1 MADDKLKIV
10 ATLDDQISGPL
21 SKVEGALKRTADNTK
36 GAAVGMR
43 KEWDAFKGVLGQTN
57 SALST
62 FAAPLAALGLAGGG
76 AALSLGALGG
86 ALRGFSQN
94 TQQLDIL
101 SKQSGITVKTLQ
113 ALENM
118 GERVGISGQ
127 TMLGAADNFSRAATK
142 LKRGWGEAMQE
153 LPAMNLDWL
162 LKDLKSAGSVE
173 EMMNKLFEGLPKI
186 SNLEARRRVLTMFF
200 GTEEIDKIIQEYGTQ
215 AAKKLLEIRQS
226 VADITPEAR
235 QAAKE
240 FEDMVGRWDAAVGKA
255 KVWALTPIL
264 KGLVTLFEDVEKH
277 GLKGN
282 EREQALRNQLSPF
295 GGAEATPREKLEGR
309 RTQVQSQLD
318 LLEKGPRG
326 ADYQRKHDRMTEELK
341 RVGDELQKLRE
352 QGATAQPSSFEAPG
366 GMGGLIQKASFGG
379 SPAIGMPRTFGGAGV
394 FGGPG
399 GGSGGGSGGGFGG
412 GGAGGG
418 SGGARD
424 VPNAPAIRDTLGG
437 RPSRGRGALGGSRGP
452 LDAEA
457 PIGDRGMLD
466 LIAKAE
472 GTTRRGYNDSFA
484 HQVGGDLTG
493 KTLGEIEQ
501 IQRGMRGSS
510 AIGRYQ
516 FMRGT
521 LFGSG
526 RRGDQGLMGELGLSR
541 DDKFTPELQDRLAN
555 ALIERRYR
563 EAKRT
568 QAKSGGDFMRH
579 FRTALAREW
588 ASFPGD
594 YGQRGINGGMY
605 PGQRAS
611 IGRDR
616 LTEGAQRW
624 LDEREGR
631 TARAA
636 PADPAGPLPSSK
648 PAIAS
653 NDPDFFPNGAPR
665 VLKPNSMPNA
675 PGLTAAEAARRRE
688 DFKNG
693 VRRPDVLADP
703 NDERRQAEKPFY
715 SEEDDRRAARDL
727 GIALRD
733 RRRRAEAAASAG
745 ASPPEAAAPP
755 KDAGD
760 RLMDRFYGR
769 GATGS
774 GPAMQMPGAHG
785 PGGKGTLHIKL
796 SGAPA
801 GTKVDHDMDGLFRG
815 VTVSRHR
822 ASQMDT
828 L

>member
-1 MADDKLKIV
+1 MADDKLRIV
-10 ATLDDQISGPL
+10 AQLDDQVSGPL
-21 SKVEGALKRTADNTK
+21 SKVESALKRTSDQTK
-36 GAAVGMR
+36 GAAASMT
-43 KEWDAFKGVLGQTN
+43 KEWSAFKGVLGQTN
-57 SALST
+57 TALST
-62 FAAPLAALGLAGGG
+62 FAAPLAALGIAGGG

-94 TQQLDIL
+94 TQALDIL
-101 SKQSGITVKTLQ
+101 SRQTGITTKTLQ
-113 ALENM
+113 ALESM

-153 LPAMNLDWL
+153 LPAMNLGWL
-162 LKDLKSAGSVE
+162 LNDLRSAKSVE
-173 EMMNKLFEGLPKI
+173 EMMDKLFQGLPKI
-186 SNLEARRRVLTMFF
+186 SNLEARRRVLTIFF
-200 GTEEIDKIIQEYGTQ
+200 GTEDIDKIIQQYGDQ
-215 AAKKLLEIRQS
+215 AATKLQEIRKS

-240 FEDMVGRWDAAVGKA
+240 FEDMLGRWNTAVEKA
-255 KVWALTPIL
+255 KVWALTPVL

-277 GLKGN
+277 GLRGN
-282 EREQALRNQLSPF
+282 EGEQALRNQLSPF
-295 GGAEATPREKLEGR
+295 GGPEATPREKLEGR
-309 RTQVQSQLD
+309 RAQVQSQLD

-326 ADYQRKHDRMTEELK
+326 ADFERKRDRMTEELA
-341 RVGDELQKLRE
+341 RVADELRKLRE
-352 QGATAQPSSFEAPG
+352 QGATAQPSSFEVPG
-366 GMGGLIQKASFGG
+366 GAGATIQKASFGG
-379 SPAIGMPRTFGGAGV
+379 GPAIGVPRSFGGAGI

-399 GGSGGGSGGGFGG
+399 GGSGGGFGY

-418 SGGARD
+418 AGRARD
-424 VPNAPAIRDTLGG
+424 VPDAPAIGDSLGG
-437 RPSRGRGALGGSRGP
+437 RSSRGGGALGGSRGP
-452 LDAEA
+452 LEPEM

-472 GTTRRGYNDSFA
+472 GTTHRGYNDSFA

-501 IQRGMRGSS
+501 VQRSMRGSS

-521 LFGSG
+521 LFGG
-526 RRGDQGLMGELGLSR
+526 GHRGDRGLTGELGLSR

-563 EAKRT
+563 EAKRA
-568 QAKSGGDFMRH
+568 QAKQGGDFMRH

-594 YGQRGINGGMY
+594 YGQRGRNGGMY
-605 PGQRAS
+605 PGQSAS

-616 LTEGAQRW
+616 LTEGARRW

-631 TARAA
+631 TAKAIPPDPTRPLS
-636 PADPAGPLPSSK
+636 PAK
-648 PAIAS
+648 PAVAS

-665 VLKPNSMPNA
+665 VLKPNSMKDA
-675 PGLTAAEAARRRE
+675 PGLTADDAARRRE
-688 DFKNG
+688 AFKNG
-693 VRRPDVLADP
+693 SRRPDVLADP
-703 NDERRQAEKPFY
+703 NDERRQGDKPFY

-733 RRRRAEAAASAG
+733 RRHRAEAETSAPDRWKD
-745 ASPPEAAAPP
+745 PPRKSAPQ
-755 KDAGD
+755 KDAGAD
-760 RLMDRFYGR
+760 LMQRFYAR
-769 GATGS
+769 GTGP
-774 GPAMQMPGAHG
+774 GGAMQMPGAQAS
-785 PGGKGTLHIKL
+785 GGRGTLHIRL
-796 SGAPA
+796 EGASP
-801 GTKVDHDMDGLFRG
+801 GTKVSHDMDGLFHG
-815 VTVSRHR
+815 VTMSRHR
-822 ASQMDT
+822 APEMDK

>member
-295 GGAEATPREKLEGR
+295 GGPEATPREKLEGR

-366 GMGGLIQKASFGG
+366 GMGGLIQKAAFGSSALGAPRGFGG
-379 SPAIGMPRTFGGAGV
+379 GGIY
-394 FGGPG
+394 GGPGRGSGGGYG
-399 GGSGGGSGGGFGG
+399 GGSGGG
-412 GGAGGG
+412 G
-418 SGGARD
+418 SGAPSD
-424 VPNAPAIRDTLGG
+424 VPAAPLIGDRA
-437 RPSRGRGALGGSRGP
+437 RPRPFGSRPAVPEGRGALPSEPPTGYSGNDGRRAARSGMTAGGRQNVASWMEFFRKPVSEGGMGYTEEQARGQIAMMQGESGLNLNP
-452 LDAEA
+452 AAEGDHDRNRVPHAFGTVQWSDAKGNDRFPRLKALAAEM
-457 PIGDRGMLD
+457 GKDWRDRGVQQEMYRREMLGRYRRAYD
-466 LIAKAE
+466 RIRNAQSGEQSLWTGITDYENPREHGKAYAIRQPFLNRL
-472 GTTRRGYNDSFA
+472 RRDAANPPPPLADKSGALTPPTGPD
-484 HQVGGDLTG
+484 GDL
-493 KTLGEIEQ
+493 
-501 IQRGMRGSS
+501 
-510 AIGRYQ
+510 
-516 FMRGT
+516 
-521 LFGSG
+521 
-526 RRGDQGLMGELGLSR
+526 
-541 DDKFTPELQDRLAN
+541 
-555 ALIERRYR
+555 
-563 EAKRT
+563 
-568 QAKSGGDFMRH
+568 
-579 FRTALAREW
+579 
-588 ASFPGD
+588 
-594 YGQRGINGGMY
+594 
-605 PGQRAS
+605 
-611 IGRDR
+611 
-616 LTEGAQRW
+616 
-624 LDEREGR
+624 
-631 TARAA
+631 
-636 PADPAGPLPSSK
+636 
-648 PAIAS
+648 
-653 NDPDFFPNGAPR
+653 FPNGAPR
-665 VLKPNSMPNA
+665 VLKPNSMTDA
-675 PGLTAAEAARRRE
+675 PGLTADEAARRRE
-688 DFKNG
+688 AFKNG
-693 VRRPDVLADP
+693 GRRPDVLADP
-703 NDERRQAEKPFY
+703 NDERRQGDKPFY

-733 RRRRAEAAASAG
+733 RRRRAEAQPSSDG
-745 ASPPEAAAPP
+745 WKDPPPKP
-755 KDAGD
+755 TPQKDAGAK
-760 RLMDRFYGR
+760 LMDRFYGR
-769 GATGS
+769 GAAGG
-774 GPAMQMPGAHG
+774 GPAMQMPGAQA
-785 PGGKGTLHIKL
+785 GGKGTLHIKL
-796 SGAPA
+796 SGAPS